1 MIINMWPLSIT
12 IKIKDDR
19 VPIEEEHILQWLKD
33 WEQAQKWIEYQASLI
48 KPMVHK
54 RIWNVFFLEE
64 TMNEYIVFLIHKSN
78 E

>member
-1 MIINMWPLSIT
+1 MWPLNIT

-19 VPIEEEHILQWLKD
+19 VPIEEEHILQWFKD
-33 WEQAQKWIEYQASLI
+33 WEQAQKWIEYQANLI

-64 TMNEYIVFLIHKSN
+64 TINEYIVFLIHKSN